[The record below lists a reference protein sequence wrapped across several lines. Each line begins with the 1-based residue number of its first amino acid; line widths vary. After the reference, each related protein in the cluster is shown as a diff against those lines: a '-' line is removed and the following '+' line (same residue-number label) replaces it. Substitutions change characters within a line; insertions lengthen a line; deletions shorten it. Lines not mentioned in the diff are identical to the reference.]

1 MLQDGE
7 EGLERMN
14 NQKSRLQEAEG
25 RDILRRAEDVHQGS
39 TEQGV
44 PRDGAGGCKAFH
56 QFLYQ
61 VTKIFSRSKI
71 NTETLTHLTRAN

>member
-1 MLQDGE
+1 MCQHPGDDNYREQEEEGILLKDGE

-39 TEQGV
+39 TGKPSGLNSGPKEALV
-44 PRDGAGGCKAFH
+44 
-56 QFLYQ
+56 
-61 VTKIFSRSKI
+61 IF
-71 NTETLTHLTRAN
+71 